1 VRSFSIKLLLMTA
14 INSSCSTLACAP
26 SELLRRGA
34 GGDKGL
40 RKQGAEMG
48 NTLNPVARNCRTGT
62 FGGTPCKSALRHTQ

>member
-1 VRSFSIKLLLMTA
+1 MWSFSNKLLLMTA
-14 INSSCSTLACAP
+14 INTSWSTLACAP

-40 RKQGAEMG
+40 QGAEMG